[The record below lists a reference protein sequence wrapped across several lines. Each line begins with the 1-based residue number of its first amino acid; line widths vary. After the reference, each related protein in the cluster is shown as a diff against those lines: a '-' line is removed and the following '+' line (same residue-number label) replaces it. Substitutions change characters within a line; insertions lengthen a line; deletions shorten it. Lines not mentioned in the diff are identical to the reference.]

1 MELFIQI
8 RDEQPFEHPIFGDN
22 FREAFPHINI
32 ENLPPEFA
40 KFERIEQNVTPA
52 TFEVAESTYTWVDG
66 IVKDVWTVRPMTAEE
81 ETQKR
86 QDLTDGANASVEF
99 MKGMAQQNADSAPSE
114 AAKQAWLD
122 YLVQLNAWTLTD
134 PVNPNIPKP
143 PFIRPDGTV
152 MSTNVSGSEP
162 NVIG

>member
-1 MELFIQI
+1 MELFIRI
-8 RDEQPFEHPIFGDN
+8 VDGQPFEHPIFGDN
-22 FREAFPHINI
+22 FREAFPHVDI

-40 KFERIEQNVTPA
+40 KFERVQQPNANSV
-52 TFEVAESTYTWVDG
+52 FEVEELSYQWVDG

-81 ETQKR
+81 EIQKR
-86 QDLTDGANASVEF
+86 QDLADGANASVEF

-122 YLVQLNAWTLTD
+122 YLAELNAWALVD

>member
-8 RDEQPFEHPIFGDN
+8 RDGQPFEHPIFGDN
-22 FREAFPHINI
+22 FREAFPHVDVD
-32 ENLPPEFA
+32 NLPPEFA
-40 KFERIEQNVTPA
+40 RFERIEQNVEPT

-81 ETQKR
+81 EAEKR
-86 QDLTDGANASVEF
+86 QDLANGANASVEY

-114 AAKQAWLD
+114 EAKQAWLD

-134 PVNPNIPKP
+134 PVNPNIPRSPLVK
-143 PFIRPDGTV
+143 PDGTV
-152 MSTNVSGSEP
+152 MTTTAPGSTP
-162 NVIG
+162 DVIG

>member
-8 RDEQPFEHPIFGDN
+8 RDGQPFEHPIFGDN
-22 FREAFPHINI
+22 FRQAFP
-32 ENLPPEFA
+32 EVDVDNLPAEFA
-40 KFERIEQNVTPA
+40 KFERIEQNVTP
-52 TFEVAESTYTWVDG
+52 TIFEIAESTYQWIDG
-66 IVKDVWTVRPMTAEE
+66 IVKDVWTIRPMTAEE

-122 YLVQLNAWTLTD
+122 YLAELNAWVLID
-134 PVNPNIPKP
+134 PVSPNIPRP
-143 PFIRPDGTV
+143 PLVKPDGTV
-152 MSTNVSGSEP
+152 MTTTAPGSTP
-162 NVIG
+162 DVIG